1 MTTLDHRAATTPRR
15 LRLPVD
21 LVTELETIATA
32 EGIGVEE
39 LVSRLLVDV
48 LPGMVAQRTARW
60 LRTTLSLAYP
70 IDVAADVPGIRE
82 GRPDNGRMRHAV
94 ISPDTANAEVPPA
107 IAEGTPNPQALQ
119 PQVTPSITP
128 GDLDAEDVSGD
139 TAL

>member
-1 MTTLDHRAATTPRR
+1 
-15 LRLPVD
+15 LPVD

-82 GRPDNGRMRHAV
+82 GHPDNGRMRHAV
-94 ISPDTANAEVPPA
+94 ISPNTAEAVATRLHNAEMAPA
-107 IAEGTPNPQALQ
+107 LAEATPNPRVPQ
-119 PQVTPSITP
+119 PQVTPSLPP

-139 TAL
+139 TAR